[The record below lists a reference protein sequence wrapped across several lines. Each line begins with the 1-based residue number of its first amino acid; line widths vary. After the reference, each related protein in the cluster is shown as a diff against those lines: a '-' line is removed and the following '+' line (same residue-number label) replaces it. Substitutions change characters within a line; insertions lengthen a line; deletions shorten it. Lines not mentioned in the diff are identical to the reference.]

1 MRKPIALSLLAVLV
15 SAPLFGAKEMRLAL
29 RFTPKENVTANLPST
44 DTARPVRTIDVMA
57 LIDVRELSDRSL
69 VGENRERKTPRPI
82 KATTS
87 VAEFATEVL
96 QRCLS
101 EWGVR
106 LGAGDLV
113 LRGEITNLLVTEDQT
128 YSTASAIRF
137 RLEDQTGMVV
147 WEGIASGDA
156 HQWGRSFS
164 AENYNEQISDA
175 LKKTFASLVSNPGF
189 QKAWAGEPSVAEGA
203 TVSPAEVKAKVLEM
217 VQAGVGEAV
226 LISYVRGLRIS
237 PPLTA
242 DEIIAWKRAGIT
254 DRVIEAAVAR

>member
-1 MRKPIALSLLAVLV
+1 MIELKTLTDLRAL
-15 SAPLFGAKEMRLAL
+15 P
-29 RFTPKENVTANLPST
+29 
-44 DTARPVRTIDVMA
+44 
-57 LIDVRELSDRSL
+57 DRSV

-87 VAEFATEVL
+87 VAEFATDVL

-106 LGAGDLV
+106 LEPGDLV
-113 LRGEITNLLVTEDQT
+113 LHGEITNFLVTEEQT

-137 RLEDQTGMVV
+137 RLEDQSGLVV
-147 WEGIASGDA
+147 WEGIASGEA

-189 QKAWAGEPSVAEGA
+189 QKAWAGEARVAEA
-203 TVSPAEVKAKVLEM
+203 VTISPAEVRAKLLEM
-217 VQAGVGEAV
+217 VQASIGEAV
-226 LISYVRGLRIS
+226 LVGYVRGLRIS
-237 PPLTA
+237 PQLTA
-242 DEIIAWKRAGIT
+242 DEIIDWKKAGIP
-254 DRVIEAAVAR
+254 DAVIEAAVKR